1 MISRQCHNLKEKT
14 ELQNKII
21 DLMAEFIVR
30 TDTKDICNNIKQ
42 HCVEYAGENKMTCDE
57 CIKKYFEKKVNKK

>member
-1 MISRQCHNLKEKT
+1 
-14 ELQNKII
+14 
-21 DLMAEFIVR
+21 MAEFIVR